1 MKEKYC
7 TKLFAMCKLG
17 SIFALNLQKCAMER
31 NPSFNFLI
39 EQSIIKN
46 WDQDA
51 LTDYKGATLQFHD
64 VARKIEKLHIVFENS
79 GLMPGDKVALCG
91 RNSSH
96 WAVAFLAVLTY
107 GAVAVP
113 IQHEFTPDQIY
124 NIVNHSDSKLLFVGD
139 VVATT
144 IDADQMPSLEG
155 VVYLPDFSL
164 VVSRSEKLTYAREH
178 LNEMF
183 GHKYPKY
190 FRKEH
195 VNYYK
200 EQSPDELALINYT
213 SGTTGFSKGVM
224 LPYRALWGNL
234 DFVLDGLGPHI
245 KSGSNIVS
253 ILPMAH
259 MYGMSFEFFF
269 EFLHGCHIFYL
280 TRVPSPAIIAQ
291 AFSEVKPAV
300 IIAVPLVI
308 EKIIRKKVFPK
319 IQNNRMRLLLNMP
332 VLNRKVNQKICE
344 QVKNAFGG
352 RFYEIIIGGA
362 AFNQEVEQFLK
373 RINFPYTVG
382 YGATECAPII
392 CYADY
397 HDFVPGSCGKPVV
410 HMEVRIDSEDPENVP
425 GEILARGLNVMLGYY
440 KNEEATRQTLDKDG
454 WYHTGDL
461 GTMDA
466 NGNVFIKGRSKN
478 MLLSANGQNIYPEEI
493 EDKLNSMA
501 LVNES
506 IVIQQGDKLVG
517 LVHPDYD
524 EAKGMRLTND
534 DIVAVM
540 EQNRQEL
547 NAEMPAYSKLSTIKI
562 QEEEFEKTPKKSIK
576 RYLYQNV

>member
-1 MKEKYC
+1 MEIV
-7 TKLFAMCKLG
+7 
-17 SIFALNLQKCAMER
+17 SLN
-31 NPSFNFLI
+31 SLI
-39 EQSIIKN
+39 EKSIIDN
-46 WDQDA
+46 WNRDA
-51 LTDYKGATLQFHD
+51 LTDFKGATLQYHD
-64 VARKIEKLHIVFENS
+64 VARKIEKLHIMFENS
-79 GLMPGDKVALCG
+79 GVQPGDKIALCG
-91 RNSSH
+91 RNSAC
-96 WAVAFLAVLTY
+96 WAVAFLATLTY

-113 IQHEFTPDQIY
+113 ILHEFTAEQIH
-124 NIVNHSDSKLLFVGD
+124 NIVNHSGAKLLFVGD
-139 VVATT
+139 VVATV
-144 IDADQMPSLEG
+144 IDATKMPDLEG
-155 VVYLPDFSL
+155 IIYIPDYSL
-164 VVSRSEKLTYAREH
+164 VVSRTEKLTYAREH

-183 GHKYPKY
+183 GKKFPKY
-190 FRKEH
+190 FRQEH
-195 VNYYK
+195 VHYRR
-200 EQSPDELALINYT
+200 ETSGEEMALINYT

-224 LPYRALWGNL
+224 IPYRAMWSNY
-234 DFVLDGLGPHI
+234 DFAMSVL
-245 KSGSNIVS
+245 GSTVKAGDSVIS

-259 MYGMSFEFFF
+259 MYGMAFEFFF
-269 EFLHGCHIFYL
+269 EFLHGCHIYYL

-373 RINFPYTVG
+373 RIDFPYTVG

-410 HMEVRIDSEDPENVP
+410 HMEVRIDSDDPENVP